1 LVQRHGPLVLSV
13 CRRVLQNAHDA
24 EDAFQ
29 ATFLVLVRK
38 ADSIAKPDSLANWL
52 YGVAFRTAKKARTTA
67 SRRRNY
73 ERQAISMCVADP
85 APEAAWRELRTVLDE
100 ELYRLPEKY
109 REPLVLCYLQGK
121 TNEEAARQLG
131 WPVGSMSARL
141 ARGRELLR
149 DRLASRNRAVPPA
162 LLGALL
168 ARVPEVASVSTRLS
182 AVTVRSALALVT
194 EQASGLISPTVHAL
208 VEETVK
214 PRRAARPALMIALL
228 LALAAALLGGAA
240 LAYGTLGHGN
250 SQGTSPQQTPRESN
264 SVIEGCH

>member
-1 LVQRHGPLVLSV
+1 LVLSV

-52 YGVAFRTAKKARTTA
+52 YGVAFRTAKKAKTTA

-85 APEAAWRELRTVLDE
+85 PPEAAWRELRTILDE

-149 DRLASRNRAVPPA
+149 DRLAGRNRAVPPA
-162 LLGALL
+162 LLGTLL
-168 ARVPEVASVSTRLS
+168 VQAPEVAGVPARLS
-182 AVTVRSALALVT
+182 AVTVQAALALAT
-194 EQASGLISPTVHAL
+194 GQATGLISPTVQAL
-208 VEETVK
+208 LEAAVK
-214 PRRAARPALMIALL
+214 PRGLAKLPLVLAML
-228 LALAAALLGGAA
+228 LALAVIALGAA
-240 LAYGTLGHGN
+240 FLAHGGLGHANGPAA
-250 SQGTSPQQTPRESN
+250 SPPQTPSES
-264 SVIEGCH
+264 SSGVEGCH